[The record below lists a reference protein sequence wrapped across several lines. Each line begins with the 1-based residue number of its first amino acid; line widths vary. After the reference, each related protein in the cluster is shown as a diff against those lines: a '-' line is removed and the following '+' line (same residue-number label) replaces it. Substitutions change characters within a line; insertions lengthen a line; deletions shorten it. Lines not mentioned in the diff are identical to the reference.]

1 MGGPTPVVDARAL
14 GYAQIAGPIGLTP
27 VAAHSRRRQGGVLVE
42 ISAIMTTNLATVG
55 PEYNVADVASVMDA
69 RGIGSVIVLEDDRVL
84 GILTERDILR
94 VIGGGEDPKNV
105 AAHEAL
111 TDDLITIRPDASVD
125 EAAREMVNAKVR
137 HLPVISDEGLIGM
150 VSMRDLVRWSLRD
163 MSEAVTEL
171 PHIQLSREVLSL
183 VHPVEER
190 QDTER
195 A

>member
-1 MGGPTPVVDARAL
+1 
-14 GYAQIAGPIGLTP
+14 
-27 VAAHSRRRQGGVLVE
+27 VE
-42 ISAIMTTNLATVG
+42 ISAIMTTDLATVG

-94 VIGGGEDPKNV
+94 VVGGGEDPKNV

-150 VSMRDLVRWSLRD
+150 VSMRDLVRWSIRD

-183 VHPVEER
+183 VHPTEER